1 MVQQVGGKTR
11 ITMRRTKVETA
22 IVINAGMSRVEG
34 TGHDAITQAATEA
47 AETAL
52 SRLQFY

>member
-1 MVQQVGGKTR
+1 
-11 ITMRRTKVETA
+11 MRRTKVETA